1 MNLPITIKDDV
12 RPDISCCVK
21 DWINKAGAW
30 SQARYD
36 FVDFEKDVTI
46 SIEKL
51 PEDVPGEWAT
61 CQPQHYPYP
70 IRISELDHVNWKVE
84 AKEKYWLTSSYYYT
98 GPQIAYE
105 VATVSLLTGVT
116 YTLGPD
122 DYRET
127 WDRLWTPQ
135 IEQYEYLSENYPKL
149 IEAWTDRSDWLN
161 QHVKGLRR
169 NRWQFPALNPKL
181 CRSGSWGS
189 GAVFPENAGRS

>member
-51 PEDVPGEWAT
+51 PEDMSGQWAVW
-61 CQPQHYPYP
+61 QPQKYPYP
-70 IRISELDHVNWKVE
+70 IRISELDRVNWKVE

-105 VATVSLLTGVT
+105 VATVSLFTGVT
-116 YTLGPD
+116 YTLGPES
-122 DYRET
+122 YRES

-135 IEQYEYLSENYPKL
+135 TEQYEYLVQNYPEL
-149 IEAWTDRSDWLN
+149 IKSWTDRSNWLIE
-161 QHVKGLRR
+161 HVRKIPHHH
-169 NRWQFPALNPKL
+169 WSFPPVNKKL
-181 CRSGSWGS
+181 CRSGNWGS
-189 GAVFPENAGRS
+189 GARWPEGVER